1 MSKVDEL
8 ARLHDLFV
16 RGAVTSEEF
25 AAMKAKI
32 IAEPPVPG
40 VKDHLEN
47 TQQATAATAG
57 NYIALVIGAICISWI
72 VTGLVQAVLGL
83 RQYELEK
90 SRALGVGLIVA
101 YVLPTGLVA
110 RFLIHKKRNVTV
122 GICVLVGDAILLAAT
137 VLLFHFG
144 D

>member
-1 MSKVDEL
+1 MSNVDEL

-32 IAEPPVPG
+32 IAEPTASNVND
-40 VKDHLEN
+40 KLEN
-47 TQQATAATAG
+47 THYATASTTG
-57 NYIALVIGAICISWI
+57 KYVALIIGAICIGWI
-72 VTGLVQAVLGL
+72 VTGLVEAVIGL

-110 RFLIHKKRNVTV
+110 RFLIRRKRNVIV
-122 GICVLVGDAILLAAT
+122 GVCVLVGDAILLMAAA
-137 VLLFHFG
+137 LLFHFG